1 MKYGAAL
8 AAGGA
13 THSAHPPTYYSL
25 FGLPPPQWRSSRRES
40 GYHQRAMER
49 AMRMQKK
56 WRVGNLQPRRG
67 AVMSRIG
74 FVLYDEKGEPCVM
87 FGYGPV
93 MK

>member
-1 MKYGAAL
+1 
-8 AAGGA
+8 
-13 THSAHPPTYYSL
+13 
-25 FGLPPPQWRSSRRES
+25 
-40 GYHQRAMER
+40 
-49 AMRMQKK
+49 MRMQKK